1 MVYFSKLSVQICMCA
16 EINHL
21 FADIYFAN
29 RMIISTFASDKENN
43 NIITFKTIRL
53 WQTNI

>member
-53 WQTNI
+53 W